1 MELYGLKLG
10 KFVVTRF
17 YDVKI
22 RLWFTISY
30 RKKNLWTIAW
40 KLYIVFSLSEMR

>member
-1 MELYGLKLG
+1 MEFYGIKLG
-10 KFVVTRF
+10 KFVVTSF

-30 RKKNLWTIAW
+30 RKKNQ
-40 KLYIVFSLSEMR
+40 